1 MSGVF
6 EDCAL
11 EEVRLPSTLWRI
23 EYNAFRGYRRLAS
36 IRLPER
42 LEYLGLWCF
51 EGSGLESISIPP
63 MLRTV

>member
-23 EYNAFRGYRRLAS
+23 EYNAFRGCRRLAS

-63 MLRTV
+63 TLKDI